1 MMLSLPALLKAQE
14 VETITTPGGN
24 TFTVPSRVYE
34 ITVETWGL
42 VVVERVLTEEEVVVA
57 LIRVR
62 P

>member
-1 MMLSLPALLKAQE
+1 MKLLSR
-14 VETITTPGGN
+14 PG
-24 TFTVPSRVYE
+24 
-34 ITVETWGL
+34 GL